1 MAVRLFSCSG
11 SLFAGCL
18 PVVSGFATVDCP
30 VRVAVR
36 SNRLEN
42 VVCDFLGCV
51 ATQMLKAPTP
61 TITARANNEPVEDV
75 RDEDREDDR
84 FGERD
89 DERVLRFLV
98 AI

>member
-1 MAVRLFSCSG
+1 
-11 SLFAGCL
+11 
-18 PVVSGFATVDCP
+18 
-30 VRVAVR
+30 
-36 SNRLEN
+36 
-42 VVCDFLGCV
+42 
-51 ATQMLKAPTP
+51 MLKAPTP